1 MVFSRYKVF
10 FVSVLFFQNTCAA
23 EQAAVGP
30 QCFNYEAFEHAGHI
44 GANNALTDYAYPRVY
59 ARHQVMEQQQ
69 RWLQISKKR
78 GAGQWLDTL
87 VPLIGGLLNIQEACL
102 LILERRLIEEI
113 TVVFRHPTVINDIA
127 AGVPLNT
134 IAINFQQGAGFPGG
148 VQRLT
153 QYVHNA
159 LLGGGYTPNTL
170 SALLY
175 RLRHNLLGLNYT
187 NVNGQNAT
195 EVLIHIRSLKRRSKN
210 TKELSYNSLN
220 RDIQGANNNYNS
232 IKNLIDTQYELLGI
246 EIPHSA
252 TILSSRYLQVDVA
265 P

>member
-87 VPLIGGLLNIQEACL
+87 
-102 LILERRLIEEI
+102 
-113 TVVFRHPTVINDIA
+113 
-127 AGVPLNT
+127 
-134 IAINFQQGAGFPGG
+134 GFC
-148 VQRLT
+148 R
-153 QYVHNA
+153 
-159 LLGGGYTPNTL
+159 
-170 SALLY
+170 
-175 RLRHNLLGLNYT
+175 
-187 NVNGQNAT
+187 
-195 EVLIHIRSLKRRSKN
+195 IC
-210 TKELSYNSLN
+210 
-220 RDIQGANNNYNS
+220 
-232 IKNLIDTQYELLGI
+232 
-246 EIPHSA
+246 
-252 TILSSRYLQVDVA
+252 
-265 P
+265 